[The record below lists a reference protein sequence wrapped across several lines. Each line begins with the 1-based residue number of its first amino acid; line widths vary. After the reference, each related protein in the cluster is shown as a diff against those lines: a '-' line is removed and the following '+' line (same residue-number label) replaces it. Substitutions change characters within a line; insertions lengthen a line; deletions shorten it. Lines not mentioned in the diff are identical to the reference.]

1 VSSIDPV
8 AFRQFEHQG
17 WQKVASRYHDS
28 FAPVTT
34 QSIEPLL
41 DAAHVRKGV
50 RVLDVACGPGYV
62 SAAAAARGARVTGLD
77 FSSEM
82 VHEARQRYPDLDFME
97 GDAEALPLPDASF
110 DAVVFNFG
118 MLHFAR
124 PENALSSAYRVL
136 RPGGRVAFTVWA
148 PPEKTLGFG
157 IVLAAI
163 RRHGDLNVPIP
174 AGPPFF
180 RFSDPEESIKILAEA
195 GFQNPSIA
203 EVPQVWKLASRDD
216 LFAVMYDASVRNAAL
231 LRAQRPEVLESIRA
245 EIARE
250 VERYGNE
257 LPMPAVLADGR
268 RDKSL

>member
-1 VSSIDPV
+1 VNAIDPSS
-8 AFRQFEHQG
+8 FRHFEHEG

-34 QSIEPLL
+34 QSVEPLL
-41 DAAHVRKGV
+41 DAAYVRRGI

-62 SAAAAARGARVTGLD
+62 TAAAAARGAKVTGLD

-82 VHEARQRYPDLDFME
+82 VHEARQRYPGMEFIE
-97 GDAEALPLPDASF
+97 GDAEDLILPDASF

-124 PENALSSAYRVL
+124 PERAVSNAYRVL

-148 PPEKTLGFG
+148 APDRAIGFG

-163 RRHGDLNVPIP
+163 QKYGDLTVPIP

-180 RFSDPEESIKILAEA
+180 RFSDPEESKKFLFEA
-195 GFQNPSIA
+195 GFQNPA
-203 EVPQVWKLASRDD
+203 VTEVSQRWKLAAGDE
-216 LFAVMYDASVRNAAL
+216 LFQVMYNASVRNAAL
-231 LRAQRPEVLESIRA
+231 LRAQNSEVLESIRA
-245 EIARE
+245 EITRQ

-257 LPMPAVLADGR
+257 LPMPAVLVAADR
-268 RDKSL
+268 